1 MIAVFFGVIVAVV
14 TVDLI
19 TKFTIDGILNP
30 GISWSLGTNL
40 PWLWGV
46 VVVFS
51 LVLTVGIVTWFLRTK
66 KRTWLNTVGLGLF
79 VGGMLGNAIDRL
91 ISGGVVHDF
100 IDFVIF
106 KNNIADIAL
115 TVGAVLIILN
125 LIKEEMRAPR

>member
-40 PWLWGV
+40 PWLWIV

-91 ISGGVVHDF
+91 ISGGAVHDF